1 MSSTADACA
10 HARIFR
16 RLANRG
22 LKCARA
28 QERGGVRV
36 RAGRAGGGG
45 GGRSAE
51 SDGEREGVCAC
62 VRACVLLWWWCA
74 RARARVRVS
83 LCVRG
88 TRRERG
94 RQRRFRAWIGWAI
107 RSGKYGGQ
115 QMGPAHNAWVRR
127 DASDCCKLPENP
139 AVCDAP
145 SQRPHYHC
153 KHEDQCKE
161 RHGRPEWSQVPAG
174 QRSVHSRNP
183 RGRRVKRG

>member
-36 RAGRAGGGG
+36 RAGGGRAGG

-62 VRACVLLWWWCA
+62 VRACVRVVVVVVCTRASACA
-74 RARARVRVS
+74 CESMCAGHAERARETETVS
-83 LCVRG
+83 
-88 TRRERG
+88 
-94 RQRRFRAWIGWAI
+94 RADWAI